1 MLSPWS
7 VWKSHFDAFAT
18 RPRPE
23 VQVAPP
29 GLGVN
34 QRIALARSLA
44 VFQLGESGEGRIAHE
59 IDRCRL
65 SGIDDTYRAALRR
78 FVAEEGRHGRILADL
93 VRALDGSL
101 LHRTWTD
108 ALFTRARRMLGMRLK
123 LVVLLA
129 AEVVGIT
136 FYGLLASRLEP
147 SPFQSALEQIC
158 ADEVHHLAFHGAFF
172 RHRRE
177 LRWPG
182 GSSGRCGGGGA
193 HAVARWPS
201 TIAGPC
207 GPTRFR
213 RELCPCSP
221 RIHEADVLVLGPAVR
236 SVRGLMSQG
245 VAQAE
250 SPTQTAGDRPT
261 DTSAGATARGGPRW
275 MIFEFVDHVEV
286 LARLSPDE
294 RGSDSRFS
302 VGRTQV
308 EKMRSSDASAR
319 SGRCR
324 RKLRRQVV
332 GVGRTAGSGETPGRF
347 RCRPAIPRGA
357 FMGRGRS
364 MASSARGVDE
374 LEVVGCTQV
383 ERVEGVLGVRR
394 GEDPVGPSPGSSADA
409 SSPVRPGI
417 WMSFNTGSISSSA
430 TASST
435 C

>member
-147 SPFQSALEQIC
+147 SPFRSALEQIC

-172 RHRRE
+172 RTQTRT
-177 LRWPG
+177 P
-182 GSSGRCGGGGA
+182 
-193 HAVARWPS
+193 VARWVFRAMWWAVALCAVA
-201 TIAGPC
+201 TVAFDHRRTLRAFEV
-207 GPTRFR
+207 PT
-213 RELCPCSP
+213 RELCARAAL
-221 RIHEADVLVLGPAVR
+221 RIREADVLVLGPAVR
-236 SVRGLMSQG
+236 SVRE
-245 VAQAE
+245 AA
-250 SPTQTAGDRPT
+250 
-261 DTSAGATARGGPRW
+261 
-275 MIFEFVDHVEV
+275 
-286 LARLSPDE
+286 
-294 RGSDSRFS
+294 
-302 VGRTQV
+302 
-308 EKMRSSDASAR
+308 
-319 SGRCR
+319 
-324 RKLRRQVV
+324 
-332 GVGRTAGSGETPGRF
+332 
-347 RCRPAIPRGA
+347 
-357 FMGRGRS
+357 
-364 MASSARGVDE
+364 
-374 LEVVGCTQV
+374 
-383 ERVEGVLGVRR
+383 
-394 GEDPVGPSPGSSADA
+394 
-409 SSPVRPGI
+409 
-417 WMSFNTGSISSSA
+417 
-430 TASST
+430 
-435 C
+435 